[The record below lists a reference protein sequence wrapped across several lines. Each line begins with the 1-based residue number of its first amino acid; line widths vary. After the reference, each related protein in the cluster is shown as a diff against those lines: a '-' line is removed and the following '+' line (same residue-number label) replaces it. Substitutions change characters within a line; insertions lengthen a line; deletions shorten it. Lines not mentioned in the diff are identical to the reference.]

1 MADIDFDDYD
11 LGYDPVPA
19 RSFRLERMTHL
30 AGAALSVALL
40 AGGVWWGWQLA
51 VLDVSGV
58 PVMRALGGPMRVAPT
73 DPGGDVAT
81 NMGLSVNAVAA
92 VGTATVLPDKLTLA
106 PEISGLA
113 AEDAPGLALPVVGDT
128 LREAGTVAEPVALLA
143 PEPPAQALATEI
155 PGADQNAVAAALA
168 EALAAPEPAAPGVPG
183 FAPRPRPGSATA
195 ATLAAAPSA
204 TEILPAAV
212 AAEPA
217 AAVSAPVSGA
227 EVDMASVTP
236 GTWLVQLGAYET
248 PEAARSDWTRIAGR
262 YPELM
267 ADKQFFIQSSVSGGR
282 TFYRLRALEFADD
295 AESRRFCLVLLADN
309 ASCVPVIHR
318 IE

>member
-1 MADIDFDDYD
+1 MADIDFDDYEFD
-11 LGYDPVPA
+11 YEPGPA
-19 RSFRLERMTHL
+19 RGHRLERVMHL

-58 PVMRALGGPMRVAPT
+58 PVMRALGGPMRVAPS
-73 DPGGDVAT
+73 DPGGNVAT
-81 NMGLSVNAVAA
+81 NLGLSVNAVAA
-92 VGTATVLPDKLTLA
+92 VGTATVLPEKLTLA
-106 PEISGLA
+106 PETPGLA
-113 AEDAPGLALPVVGDT
+113 AEDAPGLALPVASLEAPAVTGTTETIQGIGLSGD
-128 LREAGTVAEPVALLA
+128 AALTA
-143 PEPPAQALATEI
+143 VATEI
-155 PGADQNAVAAALA
+155 PGADQDAVAAALA

-183 FAPRPRPGSATA
+183 FAPRPRPGAGAVVTLASASATDSA
-195 ATLAAAPSA
+195 LASDTAMVVP
-204 TEILPAAV
+204 
-212 AAEPA
+212 
-217 AAVSAPVSGA
+217 GG
-227 EVDMASVTP
+227 EVEMASVAP
-236 GTWLVQLGAYET
+236 GTWLVQLGAFET
-248 PEAARSDWTRIAGR
+248 PEAARADWARIAGR

-267 ADKQFFIQSSVSGGR
+267 ADKGYFIQPSVSGGR